1 MSGTCKTIGSFDKS
15 KNEEEYK
22 VSAFGLA
29 TSVKLG
35 SGNVGVFENW
45 LYGAAHSLACLTFVV
60 FFAVI
65 SVRISE

>member
-1 MSGTCKTIGSFDKS
+1 MGSFDKS
-15 KNEEEYK
+15 KNVEEYK

-35 SGNVGVFENW
+35 SGKLGVLVNW
-45 LYGAAHSLACLTFVV
+45 LYGAAQSPACLTFVV